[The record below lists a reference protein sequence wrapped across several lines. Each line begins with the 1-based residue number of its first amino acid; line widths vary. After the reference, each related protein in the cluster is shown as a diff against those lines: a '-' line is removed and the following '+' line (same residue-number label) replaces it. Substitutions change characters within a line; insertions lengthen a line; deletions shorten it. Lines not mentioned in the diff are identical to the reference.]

1 MVRNTLYLS
10 VEGTIIL
17 LDRARAR
24 PELGDLG
31 VDLLHVETLDG
42 VQHLLQRWPG
52 RHRPD

>member
-1 MVRNTLYLS
+1 
-10 VEGTIIL
+10 
-17 LDRARAR
+17 
-24 PELGDLG
+24 